1 MSNTLKELNDY
12 LFAQMERLQDNKLTG
27 ENLEAELKRSK
38 AITDISSQIIKNG
51 SLQLQAYES
60 AVLTGINVK
69 SENLLWI
76 IEEKKETEKRRL
88 RI

>member
-60 AVLTGINVK
+60 AVLTGMNVK